1 MQQGELTVELTGR
14 GLAWL
19 DTGTHESLLEA
30 SNFVEAIQK
39 RQGLYI
45 ACIEEYLQRGE
56 LKVEITGRGLAWLDT
71 GTHESL
77 LEASNFVEAIQK
89 RQGLYIACIEE
100 IAYRN
105 GYITK
110 EQLIELAQPL
120 LKTEYGRYLIEISR
134 TFNNSHVNV

>member
-1 MQQGELTVELTGR
+1 MNAISIEEKPENPKSSYAVPGLYFFDNKVVEIAKNVKPSARGEVEITSIIDEYLQRGELKVELTGR

-45 ACIEEYLQRGE
+45 ACIEE
-56 LKVEITGRGLAWLDT
+56 
-71 GTHESL
+71 
-77 LEASNFVEAIQK
+77 
-89 RQGLYIACIEE
+89 IAF
-100 IAYRN
+100 RR

-110 EQLIELAQPL
+110 TII
-120 LKTEYGRYLIEISR
+120 RSCR
-134 TFNNSHVNV
+134 TTYEDRIR